1 MNILITGS
9 NGFLGK
15 NLAISLLRDERFNVY
30 TLSDKENFDEL
41 GPIQELDTIIHL
53 AGVNRSDA
61 HSDFHSGNVELTEN
75 LLNYFEEK
83 KIFPNIIFSST
94 KHIDRGDHYGNSK
107 KLAEK
112 LIENFCNKNSKIFS
126 ILRFPNLY
134 GKWSKPCYNSVVATF
149 CHNVALNKPIQIDD
163 KDIMLELLHVD
174 DAVEEICSLLSS
186 DLSVIKNEFD
196 QVDTCSVGDLA
207 SLIRSFKIQH
217 STSFI
222 PDFSNHFLKKLYST
236 FITYLPPEKIIY
248 ELPTKQD
255 ERGFLSEIIKSN
267 EAGQIF
273 FSVTKPGITRGN
285 HYHDQKMEKFILIKG
300 EGLLEMRDI
309 FSKELKTYKLS
320 EKLLQVVDIPNGKT
334 HKITN
339 TGSDEMIV
347 LFWANEI
354 FDESNPDTYP
364 LEV

>member
-1 MNILITGS
+1 VNILITGT

-15 NLAISLLRDERFNVY
+15 NLVTSLMRDKRFNIY
-30 TLSDKENFDEL
+30 TLSNKENFDEL
-41 GPIQELDTIIHL
+41 APIQELDTIIHL
-53 AGVNRSDA
+53 AGVNRADTY
-61 HSDFHSGNVELTEN
+61 SDFYSGNVELTED
-75 LLNYFEEK
+75 LLNFFGAK
-83 KIFPNIIFSST
+83 KIFPNVIFSST

-107 KLAEK
+107 KLAEE
-112 LIENFCNKNSKIFS
+112 LIENFCKKNSRIFS

-134 GKWSKPCYNSVVATF
+134 GKWCRPHYNSVVATF
-149 CHNVALNKPIQIDD
+149 CHNIALNKSIQIDD
-163 KDIMLELLHVD
+163 KDTILELLHVD
-174 DAVEEICSLLSS
+174 DAVEEIRSLLSS
-186 DLSVIKNEFD
+186 DLSTIKKEFD
-196 QVDTCSVGDLA
+196 HVDTCSIGDLA

-222 PDFSNHFLKKLYST
+222 PDFSNQFLKKLYST
-236 FITYLPPEKIIY
+236 FITYLPLEKIIY

-267 EAGQIF
+267 QAGQIF

-309 FSKELKTYKLS
+309 FSKELKTYQLS

-354 FDESNPDTYP
+354 FDDSNPDTYH